1 MNSGFGQQKWENLR
15 RGIPIFH
22 IILPVPS
29 EPPLFRGLIQYSA
42 SHWCTHPEAPEF
54 HRFLYLFFPALRF
67 WLLFFSV
74 RFPVFACGLFFL
86 LLLPGKLAVRV
97 ICFRC
102 SGFSRIRRGRRI
114 FFRQLLFFLQII
126 IVVTNIIHN
135 RLMGQVKNPCS
146 SLINK
151 ITVMRNIEDG
161 SAVAV

>member
-42 SHWCTHPEAPEF
+42 PHWCTHPEAPEF
-54 HRFLYLFFPALRF
+54 HRFLYLFFQLFDSGFCFFQFVFQFSPA
-67 WLLFFSV
+67 
-74 RFPVFACGLFFL
+74 GLFFL

-114 FFRQLLFFLQII
+114 FSVSSSFSPD
-126 IVVTNIIHN
+126 NN
-135 RLMGQVKNPCS
+135 RSHQYNSQSP
-146 SLINK
+146 
-151 ITVMRNIEDG
+151 DG
-161 SAVAV
+161 SGQESL

>member
-74 RFPVFACGLFFL
+74 RFPVFACGPVLPFAAARKACCQSYLFPVLWFQQDQT
-86 LLLPGKLAVRV
+86 GQAH
-97 ICFRC
+97 
-102 SGFSRIRRGRRI
+102 I
-114 FFRQLLFFLQII
+114 FPSAPLFLQII

-146 SLINK
+146 GLINK